1 MGASC
6 FCLNCQ
12 LGVKFPGGAR
22 EKEKRSSFLPLLDP
36 LPSVCLSRNWHLS

>member
-12 LGVKFPGGAR
+12 LGVKFLGGAR
-22 EKEKRSSFLPLLDP
+22 EKKKHPSFLPLLDP
-36 LPSVCLSRNWHLS
+36 LPSVCLSPNWHLS